1 MKKFNII
8 LATDLNSGISINNQ
22 LPWRFMKDL
31 NFFNTITK
39 SSSIFPE
46 ITETENILIMGRKTF
61 ESLKC
66 KKLKNRKMFVITSN
80 WEKLKIDYPNI
91 DFFSSFHDAYI
102 NSINYNNSDIWV
114 IGGSQIYNIA
124 LRHWACD
131 KIYWTQIKGKFT
143 TDVFIDMTNYLIDWT
158 HTQITTDIDQYT
170 NQTYELE
177 FKLGKKIQNV
187 ETQYLSLL
195 YNVINN
201 GDKRQ
206 TRNAITFSKFNNT
219 LKCNLSHGFPLLTT
233 KKMFWKGIVEELLF
247 FIRGN
252 TDTTELSKKGI
263 KIWELNTSKN
273 FLDSVGLNYKTGSM
287 GPMYGYQWRHWNK
300 PYQQNVTNQQ
310 GIDQLVNVTNHQQN
324 NIDQLVN
331 VINEIKNDPHSRRIL
346 MTDFNPSQVSEGVLY
361 PCHSIII
368 QFYVESNK
376 LSCTMYQRSGD
387 LFLGIPFNIASTS
400 LLLHIIS
407 KLTNLEPYMMNLVLG
422 DYHIYDTHLDAVME
436 QLNRTPKDFPQI
448 IIPDFTSI
456 EQVEK
461 SEFSDYKL
469 INYHHD
475 PTISAQMIA

>member
-1 MKKFNII
+1 MKKFNVI

-31 NFFNTITK
+31 NFFNTLTK

-80 WEKLKIDYPNI
+80 WKKLKIDYPNI

-102 NSINYNNSDIWV
+102 NSINYNNSAIWV

-187 ETQYLSLL
+187 ETQYLLLL

-219 LKCNLSHGFPLLTT
+219 LKCNLSYGFPLLTT

-263 KIWELNTSKN
+263 KIWELNTSKD

-300 PYQQNVTNQQ
+300 PYQQNVP
-310 GIDQLVNVTNHQQN
+310 NHQQG
-324 NIDQLVN
+324 IDQLVN

-448 IIPDFTSI
+448 IIPDFTTI
-456 EQVEK
+456 EEVEK